1 MIHAARKRR
10 QMARE
15 MGAPDDYISINNSE
29 NGNNSKSRLVRY
41 DRASSIVHRNCLFW
55 FSEDEDDA
63 SDDSAAEDP
72 HIVSM
77 DRNQT
82 RAESERQ
89 KNRDRFL
96 ELEQGLHIEFLLIRR
111 N

>member
-1 MIHAARKRR
+1 MKIFFTQNKNDKNKIVSFS
-10 QMARE
+10 
-15 MGAPDDYISINNSE
+15 DDE
-29 NGNNSKSRLVRY
+29 NDG
-41 DRASSIVHRNCLFW
+41 
-55 FSEDEDDA
+55 
-63 SDDSAAEDP
+63 SDDSATEDP

-96 ELEQGLHIEFLLIRR
+96 ELEQGLNLFSFYSIKKTWDYFYR
-111 N
+111 